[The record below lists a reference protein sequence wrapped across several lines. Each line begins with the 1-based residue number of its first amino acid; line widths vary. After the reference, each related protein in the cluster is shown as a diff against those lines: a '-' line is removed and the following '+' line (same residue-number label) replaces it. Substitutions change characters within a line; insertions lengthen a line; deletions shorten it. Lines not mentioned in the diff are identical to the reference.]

1 MRLSASTDSTHA
13 VSARLHVVKI
23 IQGQMAGLFMTVQ
36 LAPSRQMSSS
46 GAASTIAGTAGAT
59 GVRFIQQDQG
69 GAYRVLPTAEVGYS
83 WEDAFIPV
91 TRATLDAMKGDAAQ
105 QLLT

>member
-1 MRLSASTDSTHA
+1 MPPQQLQVRQVPLEY
-13 VSARLHVVKI
+13 
-23 IQGQMAGLFMTVQ
+23 GLY
-36 LAPSRQMSSS
+36 SS
-46 GAASTIAGTAGAT
+46 
-59 GVRFIQQDQG
+59 IQQDQG
-69 GAYRVLPTAEVGYS
+69 GPYRVLPTAEVGYS